1 MVEQYICNKTYIIL
15 CEGSSEKAYIQLI
28 NRLLTKNNIKIT
40 FAAKE
45 IGTGHFSDVEK
56 AYKKQCKENKKIDKV
71 IWVDKDIYKRND
83 RNNGIEYAGK
93 VDNIPDF
100 LFTTY
105 NFEDFLVMHLD
116 DNIIDTWQ
124 QILNT
129 KGHFSTPLKS
139 SEYIPL
145 IKDNIDIFNNYEK
158 GDIPFEITLDNIRQ
172 AYKIHQNLTMN
183 FKCDFLDFLSSITGH
198 WL

>member
-1 MVEQYICNKTYIIL
+1 MYEKFYTQKTYIIL
-15 CEGSSEKAYIQLI
+15 CEGSSEVAYIQILNRILNGKNI
-28 NRLLTKNNIKIT
+28 NIS

-56 AYKKQCKENKKIDKV
+56 AYKKKCKENKKLEKV

-83 RNNGIEYAGK
+83 RNNNTKYSNK
-93 VDNIPDF
+93 KNNIPDF

-116 DNIIDTWQ
+116 DNISDNWH

-129 KGHFSTPLKS
+129 QNHFNMPLKS
-139 SEYIPL
+139 DKYIPL
-145 IKDNIDIFNNYEK
+145 IKENIDIFNNYEK
-158 GDIPFEITLDNIRQ
+158 GDIPFEITLDNIKQ
-172 AYKIHQNLTMN
+172 AYKIHQNQNIN
-183 FKCDFLDFLSSITGH
+183 FKCDFLEFIHEL
-198 WL
+198 LLV

>member
-56 AYKKQCKENKKIDKV
+56 AYKKQCTENKKIDKV

-93 VDNIPDF
+93 AS
-100 LFTTY
+100 L
-105 NFEDFLVMHLD
+105 
-116 DNIIDTWQ
+116 
-124 QILNT
+124 
-129 KGHFSTPLKS
+129 
-139 SEYIPL
+139 
-145 IKDNIDIFNNYEK
+145 
-158 GDIPFEITLDNIRQ
+158 
-172 AYKIHQNLTMN
+172 
-183 FKCDFLDFLSSITGH
+183 
-198 WL
+198 

>member
-1 MVEQYICNKTYIIL
+1 MSETFETHKTYIIL
-15 CEGSSEKAYIQLI
+15 CEGNSEYAYIQIL
-28 NRLLTKNNIKIT
+28 NRILLENNINIS

-56 AYKKQCKENKKIDKV
+56 AYKKQCKENKKLEKV

-83 RNNGIEYAGK
+83 KDNDTKYASK
-93 VDNIPDF
+93 KNVPDF

-116 DNIIDTWQ
+116 DDIINSWE

-129 KGHFSTPLKS
+129 NGHFNQPLVATVY
-139 SEYIPL
+139 EQL
-145 IKDNIDIFNNYEK
+145 IKDSITIFTDYKK
-158 GDIPFEITLDNIRQ
+158 GVIPFEITLDNIRH
-172 AYKIHQNLTMN
+172 AYKIHQNQN
-183 FKCDFLDFLSSITGH
+183 IKFKSDFLYFIHEYVISLT
-198 WL
+198 

>member
-1 MVEQYICNKTYIIL
+1 MSETFETHKTYIIL
-15 CEGSSEKAYIQLI
+15 CEGSSEYAYIQIL
-28 NRLLTKNNIKIT
+28 NRILLENNINIS

-56 AYKKQCKENKKIDKV
+56 AYKKQCKENKKLEKV

-83 RNNGIEYAGK
+83 KDNDTKYASK
-93 VDNIPDF
+93 KNVPDF

-116 DNIIDTWQ
+116 DDIINSWE

-129 KGHFSTPLKS
+129 NGHFNQPLVAAVY
-139 SEYIPL
+139 EQL
-145 IKDNIDIFNNYEK
+145 IKDSITIFTDYKK
-158 GDIPFEITLDNIRQ
+158 GVIPFEITLDNIRQ
-172 AYKIHQNLTMN
+172 AYKTHQATNIK
-183 FKCDFLDFLSSITGH
+183 FKSDLLDFIHENVISL
-198 WL
+198 L

>member
-1 MVEQYICNKTYIIL
+1 MSETFETYKTYIIL
-15 CEGSSEKAYIQLI
+15 CEGSSEYAYIQIL
-28 NRLLTKNNIKIT
+28 NRILLENNINIS

-56 AYKKQCKENKKIDKV
+56 AYKKQCKENKKLEKV

-83 RNNGIEYAGK
+83 KDNDTKYASK
-93 VDNIPDF
+93 KNVPDF

-116 DNIIDTWQ
+116 DDIINSWE

-129 KGHFSTPLKS
+129 NGHFNQPLVAAVY
-139 SEYIPL
+139 EQL
-145 IKDNIDIFNNYEK
+145 IKDSITIFTDYKK
-158 GDIPFEITLDNIRQ
+158 GVIPFEITLDNIRQ
-172 AYKIHQNLTMN
+172 AYKTHQATNIK
-183 FKCDFLDFLSSITGH
+183 FKSDLLDFIHENVISL
-198 WL
+198 L